1 MATQSQVERRIA
13 LGQGLFYVASG
24 LWPVFDRESFERVT
38 GPKTDFWLV
47 KTVGLLLTTA
57 GAALIAAGYRR
68 SVSPEMKMVGAGS
81 AASLS
86 GIGFYYGIKG
96 RISRIYLVDAVV
108 QGGIAA
114 LWITASRRAPATF

>member
-1 MATQSQVERRIA
+1 MTVQSQIERRIA
-13 LGQGLFYVASG
+13 LGQGFFYVVSG

-57 GAALIAAGYRR
+57 GGALIAAGLRR
-68 SVSPEMKMVGAGS
+68 SVPPELKMVGAGS

-86 GIGFYYGIKG
+86 GIGFYYGTKG
-96 RISRIYLVDAVV
+96 RISRIYLVDAMV
-108 QGGIAA
+108 QGGIAG
-114 LWITASRRAPATF
+114 LWIMASRR